1 MKVSRQDLLGGLTL
15 VAVTAASAAPAG
27 ALSGRRYGTVGMTK
41 PNIVQGPV
49 EELIPYI
56 RKNAQKATNPDAIYM
71 LGSGWHTLDII
82 EPLEKEFGIPVFHP
96 VIVRAWEIQKR
107 LKIHVP
113 KSGYGRLMPEL
124 P

>member
-1 MKVSRQDLLGGLTL
+1 
-15 VAVTAASAAPAG
+15 
-27 ALSGRRYGTVGMTK
+27 
-41 PNIVQGPV
+41 
-49 EELIPYI
+49 
-56 RKNAQKATNPDAIYM
+56 M
-71 LGSGWHTLDII
+71 LGSGWRTLDII

-113 KSGYGRLMPEL
+113 KAGYGRLMAEL